1 MNMMFM
7 DKFRDMGLL
16 CLRLGLGAMF
26 MYHGFPALVR
36 GPEYWVELG
45 GAMGHL
51 GMTFMPT
58 FWGFLAA
65 VALFFG
71 GMSLFVGLYSRIAC
85 VVLACTMFVAVLTKL
100 SDGGGIGAA
109 AHALEVGIVFASM
122 FLIGPGK
129 LSVDARMSD
138 RHPAHG

>member
-16 CLRLGLGAMF
+16 CLRLGLGSMF
-26 MYHGFPALVR
+26 MYHGFPALVK
-36 GPEYWVELG
+36 GPEYWMELG
-45 GAMGHL
+45 GAMSQL
-51 GMTFMPT
+51 GVTFMPT

-65 VALFFG
+65 AALFFG

-85 VVLACTMFVAVLTKL
+85 IVLACTMFVAVLTKL
-100 SDGGGIGAA
+100 SGGGGMSAA

-138 RHPAHG
+138 HRPAHG